1 MKGIDKIAIRHKLDN
16 EQISNLK
23 LIYNECISYGCTI
36 EQTAYILATV
46 WHECKFRAVE
56 EIGKGKNKPYGKKL
70 KYKKIKGIHV
80 SYIKPDK
87 LYYGRGFVQLT
98 WYELYD
104 KFSKI
109 LGIDLLNFPEK
120 ALEPKIASEIIVK
133 GMMQGLFTG
142 AKLTRYINDKTK
154 DSINAR
160 RVVNILD
167 KAQLISNYYIYILSE
182 IS

>member
-1 MKGIDKIAIRHKLDN
+1 MKSKIYKAYNLSK
-16 EQISNLK
+16 EQIANFD
-23 LIYNECISYGCTI
+23 LILSECTLYGCTK
-36 EQTAYILATV
+36 EQTAYILATA
-46 WHECKFRAVE
+46 WHECKFKAVE
-56 EIGKGKNKPYGKKL
+56 EVGKGRNKPYGKKL
-70 KYKKIKGIHV
+70 KYRKLKGIHIP
-80 SYIKPDK
+80 YLKPDK

-98 WYELYD
+98 WYELYE

-167 KAQLISNYYIYILSE
+167 KAQLIDRYYRYILSE
-182 IS
+182 I

>member
-1 MKGIDKIAIRHKLDN
+1 MKSKIYKAYNLSK
-16 EQISNLK
+16 EQIANFD
-23 LIYNECISYGCTI
+23 LILSECTLYGCTI
-36 EQTAYILATV
+36 EQTAYILATA
-46 WHECKFRAVE
+46 WHECKFKAVE
-56 EIGKGKNKPYGKKL
+56 EVGKGRNKPYGKKL
-70 KYKKIKGIHV
+70 KYRKLKGIHIP
-80 SYIKPDK
+80 YLKPDK

-98 WYELYD
+98 WYELYE

-142 AKLTRYINDKTK
+142 AKLTRYINEKTK

-160 RVVNILD
+160 RVVNLLD
-167 KAQLISNYYIYILSE
+167 KAQLIDRYYRYILSE
-182 IS
+182 IL